1 MKGSQLGEFEEL
13 VLLIIGVLFP
23 EAYGLNIRREI
34 IDQTN
39 RNVALGAIHS
49 ALNRLEEK
57 GFVKS
62 KLAEE
67 THERGGRRKR
77 LFWITPA
84 GKNALETNHRLRNV
98 LWNRIPE
105 LAWKGLDYGSL

>member
-13 VLLIIGVLFP
+13 VLLVTGVLFP

-34 IDQTN
+34 TEQTG

-49 ALNRLEEK
+49 ALNRLEKK
-57 GFVKS
+57 GFLKS

-77 LFWITPA
+77 LFWITAA
-84 GKNALETNHRLRNV
+84 GKRAMQTNHEVRNT

-105 LAWKGLDYGSL
+105 LAWKGLDYGTA